1 MMKRRAIALM
11 SLLLAAACRE
21 GTGPHLV
28 PGSVSWIEWP
38 TAVTVSQP
46 GSIRAS
52 GYAECPYD
60 LVFGVSLTG
69 TALRVTADGRQR
81 SNTLCPLLSG
91 SGAGYDTLLPLPRLG
106 EGVSQLP
113 YRYSIWAPVAVFG
126 GVERPN
132 ERMVGTIELRAVPD
146 TATMFAGVVRLF
158 LDSLRCWRAMPYSA
172 HPMPRWSFAKPLL
185 LDTVVAGRN
194 AFLSGLLVQVSPP
207 VCGDSQAID
216 PLALEVDIA
225 PSPFAI
231 QLLH

>member
-1 MMKRRAIALM
+1 MERRVIALM
-11 SLLLAAACRE
+11 SLLLAAACSE
-21 GTGPHLV
+21 GTGPQVV

-38 TAVTVSQP
+38 TAVTASQP
-46 GSIRAS
+46 GSLRVS

-69 TALRVTADGRQR
+69 TALRVRAEGRQR
-81 SNTLCPLLSG
+81 SNTMCLLLSG

-132 ERMVGTIELRAVPD
+132 ERMVGTLELRAVPD
-146 TATMFAGVVRLF
+146 TATMFAGVIRLF

-172 HPMPRWSFAKPLL
+172 PPMPRWSFAKPVL

-225 PSPFAI
+225 PSPFGVP
-231 QLLH
+231 LPH